1 MENTENKDSVYSKLA
16 KVALEECEE
25 RFRILME
32 ATKEGV
38 VIHDRFKIIET
49 NPAFAELF
57 GFKLADILGRDV
69 LEFIAPQSRN
79 LIMDKLLAGDAGPYE
94 VSGRRKDGTPVALE
108 FCSKV
113 IPRGDNRLNLTL
125 FRQSD
130 NKIQAAPEHPAASD
144 RLDLLFEYAP
154 DAYYLA
160 DETGTFIDV
169 NKAARELFG
178 HKKEFI
184 IGKSFLKLKI
194 LAPDQIHKA
203 ARNLALNI
211 FGKSTESEEYVIQ
224 RRDGPGIPVEIS
236 TRPVKVNEKKLLFGI
251 VRDITEKKKT
261 EEALLRAVKEIES
274 LVEERK
280 PNGNETGPKS
290 NKEAVKG

>member
-1 MENTENKDSVYSKLA
+1 MEKTDSNDSVYSKLA
-16 KVALEECEE
+16 RAALEECEE
-25 RFRILME
+25 RFRIFME

-38 VIHDRFKIIET
+38 VIHDRFKILET
-49 NPAFAELF
+49 NQAFADMF
-57 GFKLADILGRDV
+57 SFKLANILGRDV
-69 LEFIAPQSRN
+69 LEFIAPDSRD
-79 LIMDKLLAGDAGPYE
+79 LIMEKLLAGDEGPLE
-94 VSGRRKDGTPVALE
+94 VSGVKKDGTDIPIE
-108 FCSKV
+108 FCSR
-113 IPRGDNRLNLTL
+113 IITHGGNRINLTL
-125 FRQSD
+125 CRQIQD
-130 NKIQAAPEHPAASD
+130 NIEAKPAGADASD
-144 RLDLLFEYAP
+144 RLDPLFEFAP

-194 LAPDQIHKA
+194 LASDQIHKA

-211 FGKSTESEEYVIQ
+211 FGKTTEPEEYVIQ
-224 RRDGPGIPVEIS
+224 RRDGRKIPIEIS

-261 EEALLRAVKEIES
+261 EEALRRAVKEIES
-274 LVEERK
+274 LVEERNLK
-280 PNGNETGPKS
+280 AT
-290 NKEAVKG
+290 

>member
-1 MENTENKDSVYSKLA
+1 M
-16 KVALEECEE
+16 
-25 RFRILME
+25 
-32 ATKEGV
+32 
-38 VIHDRFKIIET
+38 
-49 NPAFAELF
+49 
-57 GFKLADILGRDV
+57 
-69 LEFIAPQSRN
+69 
-79 LIMDKLLAGDAGPYE
+79 
-94 VSGRRKDGTPVALE
+94 
-108 FCSKV
+108 
-113 IPRGDNRLNLTL
+113 
-125 FRQSD
+125 
-130 NKIQAAPEHPAASD
+130 
-144 RLDLLFEYAP
+144 
-154 DAYYLA
+154 
-160 DETGTFIDV
+160 
-169 NKAARELFG
+169 FG

-274 LVEERK
+274 LVEEHK
-280 PNGNETGPKS
+280 PNGNKTGPKS